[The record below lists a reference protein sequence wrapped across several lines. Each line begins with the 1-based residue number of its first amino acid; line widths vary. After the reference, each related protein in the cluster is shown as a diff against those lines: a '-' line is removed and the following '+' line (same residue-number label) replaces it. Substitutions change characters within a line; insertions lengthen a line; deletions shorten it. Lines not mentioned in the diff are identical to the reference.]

1 MISKEVFE
9 ILTDEVMDLHEK
21 TRAENLSFE
30 EFYKDM
36 EKIRKKHNISEREM
50 AHYLEFMNTHLRG
63 DLDA

>member
-1 MISKEVFE
+1 MISEELFE
-9 ILTDEVMDLHEK
+9 TLTDEVMDLHEK

-36 EKIRKKHNISEREM
+36 EKIRKKHNISEGDM